1 MKWPLLECAGKM
13 ADLRPLIPHRKIS
26 PSHHRIQSVS
36 TTYSYQDLQYIAN
49 YTLQLSTETRFT
61 SFQIFHRCLSHYIQ
75 YNIISNQ
82 HERSQ
87 GNGSVNK
94 NNHNRYDITLLLQR
108 VDRNWASS
116 LQLLYLYRASC
127 LGPYGTFQFFLTASS
142 SWRESLLQDLNK
154 HMLSI

>member
-1 MKWPLLECAGKM
+1 MKLPLLECAGKM

-26 PSHHRIQSVS
+26 PNHHRIQSVS

-61 SFQIFHRCLSHYIQ
+61 SFQLFHRCLSHYIQ

-116 LQLLYLYRASC
+116 LQLLYFLHVNCAMNKDESETWSIFN
-127 LGPYGTFQFFLTASS
+127 TFF
-142 SWRESLLQDLNK
+142 RCKNV
-154 HMLSI
+154 MG